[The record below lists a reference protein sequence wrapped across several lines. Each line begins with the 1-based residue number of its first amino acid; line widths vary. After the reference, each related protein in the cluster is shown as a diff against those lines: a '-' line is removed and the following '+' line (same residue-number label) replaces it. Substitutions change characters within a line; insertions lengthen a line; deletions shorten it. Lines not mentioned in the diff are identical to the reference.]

1 MVSLPR
7 PRSAGRLYEKL
18 VNSLGGIVWEADPR
32 SFQFSFVSPQA
43 ETILGY
49 PVEEWLSDPQFWRR
63 HTHAEDVEWCTAFCL
78 DATAHGRDH
87 QFEYRMIAADGRV
100 VWLRDVVTLALDENG
115 EPQLRGI
122 MLDITE
128 RKQAEEELRRSE
140 ARYRSLVTATAQ
152 AVWTA
157 DAHGR
162 AYQDAPWWRALSGQ
176 APEAIRD
183 EGWLDVVHPD
193 DKARVRESWRH
204 AVENGVPYQEEYR
217 VRAHDGGYR
226 ILALSGVPVRDDAG
240 RIVEWVG
247 TYTDVT
253 EHRETA
259 GKLLQ
264 AQKMESLGR
273 LAGGVAHDFN
283 NLLTVIRGYSDFLI
297 ADREADDLTRQDA
310 EQIRQAATRAGL
322 LTQQLLAFSRKQMRA
337 PERVDLNPRVREA
350 STMLER
356 LVGEHI
362 ELVLDLPPDAGAV
375 LVDVG
380 QIDQLLMNLVVNAR
394 DAMPDGG
401 VITIRTGHVLASD
414 ASGVPSCGDWTTL
427 LVADTG
433 VGMPSEVRA
442 RAFEPF
448 FTTKQM
454 GRGTGL
460 GLSTVYGI
468 VRQSGG
474 HISLESEPGRGTTV
488 TVYLP
493 RLGAAAPILAAPS
506 TDACIDGN
514 ETVLLVEDE
523 DDVRRLAQQALERHG
538 YHVLSASC
546 TDHALQLL
554 RSGDARIDLVL
565 TDVVMPG
572 KSGAELVEQVTE
584 ERPGIRVLYMS
595 GYTDDAIL
603 RHGVLDAGVNFIQK
617 PFAPSDLARKV
628 RDVLDRAPAMS

>member
-1 MVSLPR
+1 MTTSSR
-7 PRSAGRLYEKL
+7 PRSDAKLYERL

-32 SFQFSFVSPQA
+32 TFHFSFVSPQA

-49 PVEEWLSDPQFWRR
+49 PVEEWLSDSQFWRR
-63 HTHAEDVEWCTAFCL
+63 HTHPDDVEWCTAFCI

-87 QFEYRMIAADGRV
+87 EFEYRMIAADGRV
-100 VWLRDVVTLALDENG
+100 VWLRDVVTLTVEEKS
-115 EPQLRGI
+115 EPRLRGI

-128 RKQAEEELRRSE
+128 RKHAEEELRRSE
-140 ARYRSLVTATAQ
+140 GRYRSLVTATAQ

-157 DAHGR
+157 DAQGR

-176 APEAIRD
+176 RADEITG

-193 DKARVRESWRH
+193 DRSRVSESWRH
-204 AVENGVPYQEEYR
+204 SVEHGLPYHEEYR
-217 VRAHDGGYR
+217 VRALDGGYR
-226 ILALSGVPVRDDAG
+226 ILALSGAPVRDDSG

-253 EHRETA
+253 DHRETA

-283 NLLTVIRGYSDFLI
+283 NLLTVIGGYSDFLI
-297 ADREADDLTRQDA
+297 ADRAADDLVRQDA
-310 EQIRQAATRAGL
+310 EEIRHAATRAAL

-337 PERVDLNPRVREA
+337 PELIDLNPRVREA
-350 STMLER
+350 SSMLER

-362 ELVLDLPPDAGAV
+362 EVVLDLSEDAGAV

-380 QIDQLLMNLVVNAR
+380 QVDQLLMNLVVNAR

-401 VITIRTGHVLASD
+401 VITIQTRHAAAPETEGPLSSSD
-414 ASGVPSCGDWTTL
+414 LTTL
-427 LVADTG
+427 IVADTG
-433 VGMPSEVRA
+433 VGMPPDVRA

-474 HISLESEPGRGTTV
+474 QIALDSEPGRGTVV
-488 TVYLP
+488 TVSLP
-493 RLGAAAPILAAPS
+493 RLGPACQRPPAPT
-506 TDACIDGN
+506 TDARSSGN

-523 DDVRRLAQQALERHG
+523 DDVRRLAQQSLERHG
-538 YHVLSASC
+538 YRVLSASC
-546 TDHALQLL
+546 ADNALQLV
-554 RSGDARIDLVL
+554 RAGDAPIDLVL
-565 TDVVMPG
+565 SDVIMPG
-572 KSGAELVEQVTE
+572 KSGAELVGLLMV

-603 RHGVLDAGVNFIQK
+603 KHGVLDAGVNFIQK
-617 PFAPSDLARKV
+617 PFGPGDLARKV
-628 RDVLDRAPAMS
+628 RDVLDRAPAAS